1 MIKMLK
7 VVNINKK
14 YGDFEVLKDIS
25 FEIKKGTI
33 YGFLGPNGAGKTTTM
48 NILSG
53 LIDFNGGEIYL
64 DGEDFK
70 KNKRQL
76 LRKVGYLPQNPVFY
90 NYMSAN
96 EYLHFIGEIANMTE
110 KNIRERTVEILEIV
124 KLTEATKRKIGQ
136 YSGGMK
142 QRLGIAVALF
152 NKPEIVFLDEP
163 TSALD
168 PEGRMEILEFIK
180 DLKSNGTTVFI
191 STHILS
197 DIERICDEV
206 SILDKGQIL
215 ISDNLENLK
224 SKYIQPIFDIDFEKH
239 CVNLDKILL
248 NFKWV
253 EKVLINEDKAS
264 IYVNDLDVAKS
275 ELLKLLVK
283 GENNILSYNL
293 RKSNLEDI
301 FIRLVNK
308 NDNL

>member
-1 MIKMLK
+1 MIKLIN
-7 VVNINKK
+7 VNKK
-14 YGDFEVLKDIS
+14 YGNFEVLKNIS
-25 FEIKKGTI
+25 FEVKKGTI

-53 LIDFNGGEIYL
+53 LIDFNDGEIYL
-64 DGEDFK
+64 NGEDFK
-70 KNKRQL
+70 NNKRKL

-90 NYMSAN
+90 NYMNAN
-96 EYLHFIGEIANMTE
+96 EYLHFIGEITRMPE
-110 KNIRERTVEILEIV
+110 KNIRERSIEILEIV
-124 KLTEATKRKIGQ
+124 KLSSQATKKIGL

-180 DLKSNGTTVFI
+180 GLKSGGTTVFL

-206 SILDKGQIL
+206 SILNKGQIL
-215 ISDNLENLK
+215 LSDNLVNLK
-224 SKYIQPIFDIDFEKH
+224 NKYIQPIIDIEFEKQ
-239 CVNLDKILL
+239 CEDLNKFLLDFKWVDKIL
-248 NFKWV
+248 
-253 EKVLINEDKAS
+253 INENKAS
-264 IYVNDLDVAKS
+264 IYVNNLDVAK
-275 ELLKLLVK
+275 EQILKLLATR
-283 GENNILSYNL
+283 ENVILSYNI
-293 RKSNLEDI
+293 RRSNLEDI
-301 FIRLVNK
+301 FMGMVNK

>member
-1 MIKMLK
+1 MIK

-14 YGDFEVLKDIS
+14 YGDFEVLKNIS
-25 FEIKKGTI
+25 FEIKKGSI

-53 LIDFNGGEIYL
+53 LIDFNSGEIYL

-90 NYMSAN
+90 NYMNAV
-96 EYLHFIGEIANMTE
+96 EYLHFIGEIARMPQ
-110 KNIRERTVEILEIV
+110 KNIRERTTEILKIV
-124 KLTEATKRKIGQ
+124 KLSSVAKRKIGQ

-206 SILDKGQIL
+206 SILDKGLIL
-215 ISDNLENLK
+215 ISDNLESLK
-224 SKYIQPIFDIDFEKH
+224 SKYIQPIFDIEFEKH

-253 EKVLINEDKAS
+253 EKVLINENKAS

-283 GENNILSYNL
+283 GENNILSYHL

>member
-1 MIKMLK
+1 MLK

-53 LIDFNGGEIYL
+53 LIDFNGGEIHL
-64 DGEDFK
+64 DGGDFK

-124 KLTEATKRKIGQ
+124 KLTEVAKRKIGQ

-180 DLKSNGTTVFI
+180 DLRSNGTTVFI

-215 ISDNLENLK
+215 ISDNLESLK
-224 SKYIQPIFDIDFEKH
+224 SKYIQPIFDIEFEKH

-253 EKVLINEDKAS
+253 EKVLINENKAS
-264 IYVNDLDVAKS
+264 IYVNNLDVAKS

>member
-1 MIKMLK
+1 MLK
-7 VVNINKK
+7 VININKK
-14 YGDFEVLKDIS
+14 YGDFEVLKNIC
-25 FEIKKGTI
+25 FEIKKGSI

-53 LIDFNGGEIYL
+53 LIDFNSGEVYL

-76 LRKVGYLPQNPVFY
+76 LKKVGYLPQNPVFY
-90 NYMSAN
+90 NYMNAN
-96 EYLHFIGEIANMTE
+96 EYLHFIGEIANMPE
-110 KNIRERTVEILEIV
+110 KNIKERTTELLDIV
-124 KLTEATKRKIGQ
+124 RLTESAKRKIGQ

-180 DLKSNGTTVFI
+180 DLKSSGTTVFL

-197 DIERICDEV
+197 DIERVCDEV

-224 SKYIQPIFDIDFEKH
+224 NKYIQPIFDIEFEKK
-239 CVNLDKILL
+239 CLNLEKVLL
-248 NFKWV
+248 DFKWV
-253 EKVLINEDKAS
+253 EKILMNENKAS
-264 IYVNDLDVAKS
+264 IYVNNLDIAKS
-275 ELLKLLVK
+275 ELLKLLVQ
-283 GENNILSYNL
+283 GENTILSYEL

>member
-1 MIKMLK
+1 MLK

-124 KLTEATKRKIGQ
+124 KLTEAAKRKIGQ

-215 ISDNLENLK
+215 ISDNLESLK
-224 SKYIQPIFDIDFEKH
+224 SKYIQPIFDIEFEKH

-253 EKVLINEDKAS
+253 EKVLINENKAS